1 MHLLLKF
8 IYKPLLLETKGK
20 NINRGYK
27 WNFKVEKTSALD
39 FDLPLCC

>member
-27 WNFKVEKTSALD
+27 WNFEVEKTSALD
-39 FDLPLCC
+39 SDLPLCC